1 MHAEQ
6 QKHPGCQRC
15 PIALTIRPMI
25 GPPHPAHDSPFP
37 RIPFST
43 PDNLPP
49 FCALNTL
56 FCPPAPF
63 SPFWPGGGG
72 RRFGSW
78 DGADVCH
85 KLCCLKEKL
94 GMDTDIWGVEGDDM
108 DVCCMDGEDAEICG
122 EEGDDP
128 DTAIRGGDEP
138 DAAIRGGADAL
149 TTTRGGVELVTATL
163 GGVAREPATLGGV
176 ALETA
181 ILGGDSCVL
190 LDGTVLSPPLS
201 QS

>member
-1 MHAEQ
+1 MEQ
-6 QKHPGCQRC
+6 RKHPGCHRC
-15 PIALTIRPMI
+15 PMALTIRPII
-25 GPPHPAHDSPFP
+25 GPAHPAHDNPFP

-49 FCALNTL
+49 LSTL
-56 FCPPAPF
+56 FCPPALF
-63 SPFWPGGGG
+63 SPFSPGGGG

-78 DGADVCH
+78 DGVDVFH
-85 KLCCLKEKL
+85 ELGCLREKL
-94 GMDTDIWGVEGDDM
+94 GMDTDIWGVEGDDT

-128 DTAIRGGDEP
+128 DTAIRGGVDVLT
-138 DAAIRGGADAL
+138 ATRGGGVDVLAAA
-149 TTTRGGVELVTATL
+149 RGGVELVTATL

-190 LDGTVLSPPLS
+190 LDSTVPLPRFS